1 MGNQVTGAGGVLI
14 EVLANN
20 FSQPGGVPTKSD
32 LDSWIQ
38 AYKLPISCVKDAP
51 NAKVRTIT
59 ALERRELA
67 YIVNLKTMK
76 IVERFDGTVTGIG
89 DTTITKGFA
98 IMLKLLGK

>member
-1 MGNQVTGAGGVLI
+1 MI

-51 NAKVRTIT
+51 NAKVR
-59 ALERRELA
+59 
-67 YIVNLKTMK
+67 
-76 IVERFDGTVTGIG
+76 
-89 DTTITKGFA
+89 
-98 IMLKLLGK
+98 ML